1 MKMISSKPKS
11 SSNASP
17 EDITELLL
25 ACHERIRRFIATA
38 VRIGQATDAPE
49 SELRETAGAVRRYFA
64 EALPLHVLDEHDGIE
79 PRLRGRDPR
88 LDEALDRMHAE
99 HAEHAPGLAT
109 LVSIC
114 GDIELAPHRHRKLR
128 AQLLTLAEDLQDQF
142 ERHLEHEERLVIPA
156 LRRWLSA
163 EERAQMVVELRARRE
178 HASARARTAID
189 APRELR

>member
-1 MKMISSKPKS
+1 MKTIGSKPKS
-11 SSNASP
+11 KAGSSP
-17 EDITELLL
+17 EDISELLL
-25 ACHERIRRFIATA
+25 ACHERIRRFIAMA

-49 SELRETAGAVRRYFA
+49 SDLREAAGAVRRYFA

-88 LDEALDRMHAE
+88 LDQALDRMHAE

-114 GDIELAPHRHRKLR
+114 GDIELAPHRHPELR
-128 AQLLTLAEDLQDQF
+128 LQLLTVAQDLEHQF
-142 ERHLEHEERLVIPA
+142 EHHLEHEERLVIPA

-163 EERAQMVVELRARRE
+163 EERAQMVVELRARRGLVVGFGTGPQVLE
-178 HASARARTAID
+178 K
-189 APRELR
+189 